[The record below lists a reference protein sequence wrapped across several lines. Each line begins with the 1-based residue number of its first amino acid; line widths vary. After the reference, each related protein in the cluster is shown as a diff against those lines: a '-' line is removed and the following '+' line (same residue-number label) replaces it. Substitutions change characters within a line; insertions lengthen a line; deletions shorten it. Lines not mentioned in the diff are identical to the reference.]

1 MDEHTERRRPEH
13 QSTDEGSGTLG
24 GTETIAVDTVVSALA
39 DERRRTILNALVS
52 APEETLAY
60 DALVDHVA
68 DRLREDG
75 AGRVTDGQRRAV
87 RGTLHHI
94 HLPQLADAELVEH
107 ETETEQVTFVGDE
120 PERELLRTVDRL
132 TTPNTE

>member
-1 MDEHTERRRPEH
+1 
-13 QSTDEGSGTLG
+13 
-24 GTETIAVDTVVSALA
+24 VSALA

-87 RGTLHHI
+87 RVTLHHI

-107 ETETEQVTFVGDE
+107 ETETEQVTFVGDA